1 MWRSRGLGRLMNP
14 RRISVT
20 LGTAV
25 GVAFAA
31 LIGLASAAR
40 ADTEPDPFE
49 DLLGSYGS
57 NSWTVSADNSLAASD
72 PTLAANFDT
81 SVDNFD
87 SSGIPP
93 AFENIVEQFD
103 PSAFSVE
110 LTGPDQYGYFP
121 VNATG
126 DLATGLDYTLFAS
139 GLESTVDPALLNT
152 FEWGEA
158 ILLSPLLL
166 LAGFLG

>member
-1 MWRSRGLGRLMNP
+1 MLPPDP
-14 RRISVT
+14 RRSSDSTPERSWI
-20 LGTAV
+20 G
-25 GVAFAA
+25 A
-31 LIGLASAAR
+31 LALR
-40 ADTEPDPFE
+40 TYPLVLLW

-57 NSWTVSADNSLAASD
+57 NSWTVSADNSLATSD

-121 VNATG
+121 VNAVG
-126 DLATGLDYTLFAS
+126 DLATGLDYTLVAS
-139 GLESTVDPALLNT
+139 GLESTVDPALLKT

-158 ILLSPLLL
+158 ILLSPLLF
-166 LAGFLG
+166 LAAFLG